1 MEFQSDISRTNSQV
15 SETEFIPV
23 NTDSILNLDVDLS
36 RPKKKSTFYI
46 DGNPIKILKCL
57 NKMKDKNTFKL
68 NPANILAERLQ
79 ENLIRVYINFNPDER
94 RFLHQIQNYFEG
106 LTVTEVSNQNLKN
119 FPKYAT
125 ESMRLNPDKFKA
137 FHGAAM
143 GNFYNFL
150 GMKIKGKMRSTTKS
164 VEPKKEKI
172 EEDEEIEKIEK
183 KSKIENQEINPK
195 ENPTKMKKSRSWKDF
210 KDSIVGYLFKNK

>member
-1 MEFQSDISRTNSQV
+1 MKE
-15 SETEFIPV
+15 
-23 NTDSILNLDVDLS
+23 
-36 RPKKKSTFYI
+36 
-46 DGNPIKILKCL
+46 
-57 NKMKDKNTFKL
+57 KDKFKL

-106 LTVTEVSNQNLKN
+106 LTVTEVSNQDLKN

-125 ESMRLNPDKFKA
+125 ESMRLNPNKFKA
-137 FHGAAM
+137 FNGAAM

-150 GMKIKGKMRSTTKS
+150 GMKIKGKTKS
-164 VEPKKEKI
+164 VEPKKEKTE
-172 EEDEEIEKIEK
+172 EEDEKIEKIEK
-183 KSKIENQEINPK
+183 KPKIEKKEIKTEEIP
-195 ENPTKMKKSRSWKDF
+195 KMKKSRSWKDF